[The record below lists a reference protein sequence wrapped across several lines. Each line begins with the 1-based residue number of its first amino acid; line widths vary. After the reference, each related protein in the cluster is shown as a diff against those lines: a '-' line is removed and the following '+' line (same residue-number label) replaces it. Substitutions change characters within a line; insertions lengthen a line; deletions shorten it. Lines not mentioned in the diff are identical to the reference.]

1 MVFIVLKRIGGSV
14 ITLLLASLV
23 LFIMIRLAPG
33 DPIMLLMGQPG
44 DLGISDTRLMQKR
57 IEDMR
62 AEHGLDQ
69 ATMIQFGR
77 WLKNLAAFNL
87 GNSIQTTRPIR
98 TEIGE
103 RIPATLSLS
112 FAALLMQV
120 VLGVAGGIYTAIKAG
135 KPQDSAVRFVCVFFA
150 SVPAFVIALFLLSI
164 FAVAFHVYEISSS
177 GGIHRLWLPAFT
189 LGLVGAPQIV
199 RMVRANM
206 LSELGQVYV
215 TSAISR
221 GLSKW
226 LIVKNAFRNALL
238 PAITTIGLSLT
249 HLVGGSVVIE
259 SIFSWPGIGNYAM
272 NSILIHD
279 YPAIQGYAVVTVS
292 AVIFINLMVDLLYIL
307 IDPRLRKNE
316 GRRNTT
322 A

>member
-1 MVFIVLKRIGGSV
+1 MVLTILKRIGGALL
-14 ITLLLASLV
+14 TLLLASLV

-44 DLGISDTRLMQKR
+44 DLGISDAKLMQKR
-57 IEDMR
+57 IADMR

-69 ATMIQFGR
+69 DIMIQFSR

-87 GNSIQTTRPIR
+87 GNSIQTGRLIR

-112 FAALLMQV
+112 FAALLMQIL
-120 VLGVAGGIYTAIKAG
+120 LGVTGGIYTAIKAG
-135 KPQDSAVRFVCVFFA
+135 KPEDSAVRFACVFFA

-164 FAVAFHVYEISSS
+164 FAVVFHVYEISSS
-177 GGIHRLWLPAFT
+177 GGIHRLWLPSIT

-199 RMVRANM
+199 RMLRANM
-206 LSELGQVYV
+206 LSEMGQVYV

-226 LIVKNAFRNALL
+226 LVIKNAFRNALL
-238 PAITTIGLSLT
+238 PAITTIALSFT
-249 HLVGGSVVIE
+249 HLIGGSVVIE

-292 AVIFINLMVDLLYIL
+292 AVIFINLTVDLIYIL
-307 IDPRLRKNE
+307 IDPRLRANK
-316 GRRNTT
+316 GGSTT
-322 A
+322 